1 MSAEI
6 SLVKSKQMPKQYWT
20 KTRIV
25 EQLKQYGVADPRI
38 TDIDTSVLQRF
49 FLEKISKRP
58 TLYIVK
64 DIKPTMN
71 ALYQFEYENPGTEWD
86 KRICRHH
93 IRYVKVSW
101 DKCDPDGSIEH
112 IDCFGIVRKRWV
124 YTLHGKTTISDS
136 CRVIETYD
144 RAPMG
149 FASTFNQIRR
159 KYHL

>member
-1 MSAEI
+1 MPP
-6 SLVKSKQMPKQYWT
+6 VKSLRLPKQYWS

-25 EQLKQYGVADPRI
+25 EQLKIYGFTDPRI

-49 FLEKISKRP
+49 FLEKVSKRP
-58 TLYIVK
+58 ALYSVK
-64 DIKPTMN
+64 NIRPSMN
-71 ALYQFEYENPGTEWD
+71 TLYQFEYENPGTEWD
-86 KRICRHH
+86 KRIRRHH

-101 DKCDPDGSIEH
+101 DKCDPDGSIEP

-149 FASTFNQIRR
+149 CAFTFNQIRR